1 MDFLLP
7 CENSITAGLFALVV
21 VCFYYLTQRYYRPKV
36 KLAPEAKGAWPFL
49 GHLPLFGGSHPPHI
63 KFGDMADKY
72 GPLFSVR
79 LGVHRTLVV
88 SSSEVA
94 KECFTALDLRAS
106 SRPKMAAVQ
115 IIGYNNAMFGFTSSG
130 PYWREIRRIA
140 TLDLLSNR
148 RLQILGHIRVFEVQT
163 FLNELYKTWSTANMI
178 KKTEGSCDGD
188 RVVLV
193 ELKQMLGDLTLNV
206 ILRMIAGKRYC
217 ITTDENQKEE
227 ARRVQDAFREFSY
240 FIGLL
245 AVGDALPYLQWLDL
259 GGHEK
264 GMKKTAKKI
273 DAIIGGWLEEH
284 KRRKSL
290 KAYGGDAKGDDD
302 QDFMDAMISA
312 LEGVDFGGYDADTV
326 NKATCLMLIAGGSD
340 TTLVTLT
347 WAISLLLNNVHVLNK
362 AQEEL
367 DTVIGR
373 ENVVTESDLSKL
385 VYIQAIVKETLRLYP
400 AAPLSAPHEFNEDC
414 TLAGYHVPKGTRLI
428 TNLWKIQTDPRI
440 WSDPLEFKPERF
452 LTTHKTTDVRGQ
464 HFELI
469 PFGSGRRV
477 CPGLSFGLQT
487 VQFTLASFLHAFKIW
502 TPSNGPVDMS
512 ESSGLTNIKATPL
525 EVLIKPRLSSQLYA

>member
-1 MDFLLP
+1 MDFLVP
-7 CENSITAGLFALVV
+7 CENSFTTGLFAIVV
-21 VCFYYLTQRYYRPKV
+21 VCFYYLSQRFYSPKV
-36 KLAPEAKGAWPFL
+36 KLAPKAKGAWPFL
-49 GHLPLFGGSHPPHI
+49 GHLPLFGGSQPPHI
-63 KFGDMADKY
+63 TFGAMADKY
-72 GPLFSVR
+72 GPLFLVR
-79 LGVHRTLVV
+79 LGVYPTLVV

-94 KECFTALDLRAS
+94 KECFTTLDLRAS
-106 SRPKMAAVQ
+106 SRPKMKAVQ
-115 IIGYNNAMFGFTSSG
+115 IIGYDNAMFGFTSSG

-148 RLQILGHIRVFEVQT
+148 RLQILGHIRVSEVRT
-163 FLNELYKTWSTANMI
+163 FLKELYKTWSNTSMI
-178 KKTEGSCDGD
+178 KKTEGSCGG
-188 RVVLV
+188 VVLV

-206 ILRMIAGKRYC
+206 IVRMIAGKRYS
-217 ITTDENQKEE
+217 ITTDENEKEE

-273 DAIIGGWLEEH
+273 DAIFGEWLEEH
-284 KRRKSL
+284 KQKKAL
-290 KAYGGDAKGDDD
+290 KAHGGDAKGDDD
-302 QDFMDAMISA
+302 QDFMEAMISE

-347 WAISLLLNNVHVLNK
+347 WTISLLLNNVNVLNK

-373 ENVVTESDLSKL
+373 ENFVTESDLGKL

-428 TNLWKIQTDPRI
+428 TNLWKIHTDAGT

-452 LTTHKTTDVRGQ
+452 MTTHKNTDVRGQ

-487 VQFTLASFLHAFKIW
+487 VQFTLASFLHAFKIS
-502 TPSNGPVDMS
+502 TPSNVLVDMS

-525 EVLIKPRLSSQLYA
+525 EVLIKPRLPSQLYA

>member
-1 MDFLLP
+1 MDFLVP
-7 CENSITAGLFALVV
+7 CENSFTAGLFAIVV
-21 VCFYYLTQRYYRPKV
+21 MCFYYLSQRCYSPKV
-36 KLAPEAKGAWPFL
+36 KLAPKAKGAWPFL
-49 GHLPLFGGSHPPHI
+49 GHLPLFRGSQPPHI
-63 KFGDMADKY
+63 TFGAMADKY
-72 GPLFSVR
+72 GPLFLVR
-79 LGVHRTLVV
+79 LGVYPTLVV

-94 KECFTALDLRAS
+94 KECFTTLDLRAS
-106 SRPKMAAVQ
+106 SRPKMKAVQ
-115 IIGYNNAMFGFTSSG
+115 IIGYDNAMFGFTSSG

-140 TLDLLSNR
+140 TLDLLSNH
-148 RLQILGHIRVFEVQT
+148 RLQILGHIR
-163 FLNELYKTWSTANMI
+163 
-178 KKTEGSCDGD
+178 
-188 RVVLV
+188 
-193 ELKQMLGDLTLNV
+193 MLGDLTLNV
-206 ILRMIAGKRYC
+206 IVKMIAGKRYS
-217 ITTDENQKEE
+217 ITTDENEKEE

-245 AVGDALPYLQWLDL
+245 ALGDALPYLQWLDL

-273 DAIIGGWLEEH
+273 DAIFGGWLEEH
-284 KRRKSL
+284 KQKKAL
-290 KAYGGDAKGDDD
+290 KAHAGDAKGDDD
-302 QDFMDAMISA
+302 QDFMDGMISE
-312 LEGVDFGGYDADTV
+312 LEEVDFGGYDADTV
-326 NKATCLMLIAGGSD
+326 NKATCLMLNAGGSD
-340 TTLVTLT
+340 TTLVTLA
-347 WAISLLLNNVHVLNK
+347 WAISLLLNNVNVLNK

-428 TNLWKIQTDPRI
+428 TNLWKIHTDPGT

-452 LTTHKTTDVRGQ
+452 MTTHKNTDVRGQ

-469 PFGSGRRV
+469 PIGSGRRL

-487 VQFTLASFLHAFKIW
+487 VQFTLASFLLAFEIS
-502 TPSNGPVDMS
+502 TPSNVPVDMS

-525 EVLIKPRLSSQLYA
+525 EVLIKPRLPSQLYA